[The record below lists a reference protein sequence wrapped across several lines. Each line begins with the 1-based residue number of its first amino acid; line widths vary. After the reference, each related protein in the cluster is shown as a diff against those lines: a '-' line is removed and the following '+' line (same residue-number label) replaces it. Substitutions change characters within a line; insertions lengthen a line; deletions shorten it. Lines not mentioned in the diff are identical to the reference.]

1 MFTNFK
7 LNLILNIMYKNK
19 NTPIELINAVDNL
32 KKRRIT
38 KSQFTNLIISSTKS

>member
-7 LNLILNIMYKNK
+7 LNLILNIMNKNK

-32 KKRRIT
+32 KKGRIT
-38 KSQFTNLIISSTKS
+38 KSQFSNLIINSTKS